1 MAKPSTLAGI
11 YNKMKLT
18 LLLLLTLSLNTAI
31 ACSCGRVSIFKNFKK
46 SDTVFKGKVIEV
58 KEIKTT
64 EQTTAGNAAEYR
76 RYEFTFEVLNRYKGL
91 KKKEPVTIITTGG
104 GSDCGNYFD
113 LGESYIVYAYN
124 WDTMLTRQ
132 FIDKKTDEFL
142 TTNLCTRTKRVKP
155 WTVFESL
162 VLDII

>member
-1 MAKPSTLAGI
+1 
-11 YNKMKLT
+11 MKLT

-91 KKKEPVTIITTGG
+91 KSKEPVTITTTGS

-132 FIDKKTDEFL
+132 FIDKTTDEFL
-142 TTNLCTRTKRVKP
+142 TTNLCTRTKKVKS